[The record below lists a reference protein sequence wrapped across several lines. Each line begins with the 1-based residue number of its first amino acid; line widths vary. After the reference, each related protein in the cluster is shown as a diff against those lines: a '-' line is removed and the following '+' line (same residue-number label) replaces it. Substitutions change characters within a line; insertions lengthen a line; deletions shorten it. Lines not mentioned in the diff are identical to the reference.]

1 MSNEEQLSKLAKDIR
16 VVKTWWPIAT
26 GICVIVIFFMGLQS
40 LYDNKVAKKDDVEKV
55 SIQIMKISEQLSEL
69 KIQVNDFKQDVKQL
83 RDSLKLAFSIR
94 KRYAGRYTDFV
105 IERKMPNGKTI
116 LIPVNN

>member
-55 SIQIMKISEQLSEL
+55 SIQITKVSEQLAEI
-69 KIQVNDFKQDVKQL
+69 KMQVNGFKQDVKQL
-83 RDSLKLAFSIR
+83 RDSVKLAFLIR
-94 KRYAGRYTDFV
+94 KKYAGRSAEFV
-105 IERKMPNGKTI
+105 IERKLQNGKTV
-116 LIPVNN
+116 LIPVSN